1 MSALT
6 TRFRSRLINHS
17 IIIVASAVLL
27 FVAVALIDSPD
38 RKYQWSMATG
48 YVSIILLALSLLIGP
63 FNVYTRR
70 LNPVSS
76 DIRRDIGIWC
86 GVIGLLHV
94 VIGIQ
99 VHMGNIWLYFF
110 KEVGGERAFQ
120 LRDDIF
126 GAANY
131 VGLIAALLLLTLL
144 ILSNDISMRLLKTRR
159 WKKIQRWNYF
169 LFAAVLMHGILYQV
183 IENRIPPIII
193 VFAIVMMMP
202 IVGQLIGF
210 TIKRRETK

>member
-1 MSALT
+1 
-6 TRFRSRLINHS
+6 
-17 IIIVASAVLL
+17 
-27 FVAVALIDSPD
+27 
-38 RKYQWSMATG
+38 MATG

-63 FNVYTRR
+63 FNLYTKR

-76 DIRRDIGIWC
+76 DLRRDVGIWC

-110 KEVGGERAFQ
+110 KEVKGESAFQ

-131 VGLIAALLLLTLL
+131 VGLVAALLLLTLL
-144 ILSNDISMRLLKTRR
+144 ILSNDVSMRLLKSRR
-159 WKKIQRWNYF
+159 WKKIQRWNYI
-169 LFAAVLMHGILYQV
+169 LFAGVLAHGILYQV
-183 IENRIPPIII
+183 IEKRIAWIVI
-193 VFAIVMMMP
+193 VFAIIMIMP
-202 IVGQLIGF
+202 VIGQLVGF
-210 TIKRRETK
+210 TIKKRETK

>member
-1 MSALT
+1 MT
-6 TRFRSRLINHS
+6 TRFQSRLINHT
-17 IIIVASAVLL
+17 IIVVASAVLL
-27 FVAVALIDSPD
+27 LVGIALIDSPD

-76 DIRRDIGIWC
+76 DLRRDIGIWC
-86 GVIGLLHV
+86 GVVGILHV
-94 VIGIQ
+94 AIGIQ

-110 KEVGGERAFQ
+110 KKIDGPDAFR

-131 VGLIAALLLLTLL
+131 VGLAATLVLLTLVL
-144 ILSNDISMRLLKTRR
+144 LSNDISLRWLRSDR
-159 WKKIQRWNYF
+159 WKRIQRWNYF
-169 LFAAVLMHGILYQV
+169 LFAAVLVHGILYQI
-183 IENRIPPIII
+183 IENRIFPIII
-193 VFAIVMMMP
+193 VFAVVML
-202 IVGQLIGF
+202 IAIIGQLVGF
-210 TIKRRETK
+210 TIKKRERK